1 MRWLLLC
8 LCLAPPAA
16 AAETVVASR
25 TIRSQAVLGP
35 ADVALIVADV
45 PGALDRPEAAIGL
58 EARVMLYAGRPIRA
72 ADLAPPALVERNQIV
87 TLEYRNGPLR
97 LTAEGR
103 ALGRAGAGEALRV
116 MNLASRG
123 TVRGVVARNGRVLVG
138 TAPASP

>member
-1 MRWLLLC
+1 MRWLMIC
-8 LCLAPPAA
+8 LSLAQPGL
-16 AAETVVASR
+16 AETLVASR

-35 ADVALIVADV
+35 ADVALIAAEV

-72 ADLAPPALVERNQIV
+72 ADLGPPALVERNQIV
-87 TLEYRNGPLR
+87 LLEYRNGTLS

-103 ALGRAGAGEALRV
+103 ALGRAGAGEAVRV

-123 TVRGVVARNGRVLVG
+123 TVRGVVAEDGRVRVG
-138 TAPASP
+138 PAPDQP